1 MIYDLSNPLHR
12 EQFKTRCNALYTKG
26 AIVTMTEKRFA
37 RTLSQNRYLHLI
49 LGYFAY
55 QYGEDLKWVKEKYFK
70 ILCNSDIFVKP
81 KNDPFIGETT
91 IIRSTADLDTSEM
104 SLAIDRFR
112 DWSAK
117 EAEIYLPSPDEEE
130 LLKLVEMEN
139 ERNQR
144 YI

>member
-1 MIYDLSNPLHR
+1 MIYDLNNPLHR
-12 EQFKTRCNALYTKG
+12 ENFRLRCNALYEKR
-26 AIVTMTEKRFA
+26 AIVTMTEKRFT
-37 RTLSQNRYLHLI
+37 RTLNQNRYLHLI

-55 QYGEDLKWVKEKYFK
+55 QYGESEKWVKEKYFK
-70 ILCNSDIFVKP
+70 IVCNPDIFVKR
-81 KNDPFIGETT
+81 KNDKFLGETT
-91 IIRSTADLDTSEM
+91 EVRSTAELDTAEM
-104 SLAIDRFR
+104 TLAIDRFR

-144 YI
+144 YL